1 MSTKKNEDVPLD
13 QAVLTPEELQE
24 IREQVKR
31 QLKTRQDQKPG
42 VFTDGPVAYT
52 R

>member
-1 MSTKKNEDVPLD
+1 MSTKKNEDVPMG
-13 QAVLTPEELQE
+13 QAVLTPEELRE

-31 QLKTRQDQKPG
+31 QLKTRQDQKPADFE
-42 VFTDGPVAYT
+42 VGPVAYT